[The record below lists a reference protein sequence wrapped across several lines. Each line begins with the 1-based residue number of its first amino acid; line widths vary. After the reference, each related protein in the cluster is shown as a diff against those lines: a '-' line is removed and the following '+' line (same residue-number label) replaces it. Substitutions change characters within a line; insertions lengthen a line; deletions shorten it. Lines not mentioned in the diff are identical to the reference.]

1 MFASNITKADE
12 EFLKHRKYLEAT
24 YKVLFDKAKD
34 GVWYCKFGRFRFEMW
49 LNSECRWATCF
60 MHADD
65 RGTLLGTAYSLHP
78 VTSFALALE
87 RFHSI
92 ASDVPL
98 PQAEDLKARLKT
110 ITFNSEI

>member
-1 MFASNITKADE
+1 MNKGDE
-12 EFLKHRKYLEAT
+12 EFLIYRQHLETT

-49 LNSECRWATCF
+49 LNSEDRWATCF

-65 RGTLLGTAYSLHP
+65 RGTLLGTAYNPNP

-92 ASDVPL
+92 ANDVPL
-98 PQAEDLKARLKT
+98 PTKDDLKLRLKT
-110 ITFNSEI
+110 IPKNNKIT

>member
-12 EFLKHRKYLEAT
+12 EFLKHREYLEAT

-49 LNSECRWATCF
+49 LNSEGRWATCF

-65 RGTLLGTAYSLHP
+65 RGTLLGTAYSLNP

-98 PQAEDLKARLKT
+98 PQREDLFYKKKV
-110 ITFNSEI
+110 ISE